1 MNVREYRAN
10 ELPALAEVANNH
22 LRNEYEFTPYTAREL
37 LDWISNRPKSAI
49 LVAEETEPI
58 GFALLRTAQD
68 GRIADIRVLATPEG
82 SAGKSARLGLI
93 EAAESLPYE
102 KLSIDLSE
110 NSDLFDLFAS
120 RGYKRAP
127 GDCHFTRSLSSL
139 PPEPPIPEA
148 ILVRTLR
155 EGEEAELIEVI
166 NSSFQR
172 ERLQRVE
179 IDRWFREDPDFSL
192 DWVHVAEKD
201 GLLVGAVCA
210 RSDAQYNEYYGAKR
224 GYLGPTGTR
233 PEFTGK
239 GINRHL
245 NWRALKFLRSKGMTD
260 VSLYTGEDNAPVHKI
275 MKDLGYELKHM
286 WFGFNKTLGNK
297 WHTHKASQS

>member
-1 MNVREYRAN
+1 MKVREYRAN
-10 ELPALAEVANNH
+10 ELPALAEIANNH

-49 LVAEETEPI
+49 LVAEEAQPI

-82 SAGKSARLGLI
+82 SAGKSVRLGLL

-102 KLSIDLSE
+102 ELSIDLSE
-110 NSDLFDLFAS
+110 SSDLFDLFAG

-127 GDCHFTRSLSSL
+127 GDCHFTRTLSSL
-139 PPEPPIPEA
+139 PTEPPIPEG

-155 EGEEAELIEVI
+155 EREEAELIELI

-179 IDRWFREDPDFSL
+179 IDRWFREDPDFSV
-192 DWVHVAEKD
+192 DWVQVAEKD
-201 GLLVGAVCA
+201 HMLVGAACS
-210 RSDAQYNEYYGAKR
+210 RSDSQYNEYYGARR

-233 PEFTGK
+233 PEFRGK
-239 GINRHL
+239 GINRYL
-245 NWRALKFLRSKGMTD
+245 NWRAMKFLQERGMTA
-260 VSLYTGEDNAPVHKI
+260 VSLYTAEDNAPVHKI
-275 MKDLGYELKHM
+275 MRDLGYELKHT
-286 WFGFNKTLGNK
+286 WFGFTNKLEGSVR
-297 WHTHKASQS
+297 A